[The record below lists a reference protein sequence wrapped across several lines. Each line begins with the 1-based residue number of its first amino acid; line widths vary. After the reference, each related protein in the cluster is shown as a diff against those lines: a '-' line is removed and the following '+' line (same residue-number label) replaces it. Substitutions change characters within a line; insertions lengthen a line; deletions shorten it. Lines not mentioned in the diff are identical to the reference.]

1 MAGVCDVKNR
11 GLAGRICAMT
21 ASEERPARMEPVER
35 FRATSGR
42 VVGSVGL
49 AVVAGLLL
57 YVAVAMH
64 TTTGLRLATGLVLLG
79 VLVWL
84 TQLRP
89 RATVYPDVLHLQNSL
104 RDATVPLVAVDAVTV
119 RRMLNVWVG
128 GRRYVCIGI
137 GTPLRKVVGVKSR
150 GPSSLL
156 GWDRLEAYTEEST
169 PLLPDQSATSYPD
182 FVETRIA
189 DLVEDAR
196 RRSLLRPG
204 SSTPQVRET
213 WAWPEVV
220 ALAGTAAAFV
230 LSLVL

>member
-11 GLAGRICAMT
+11 GVAGRICAMT
-21 ASEERPARMEPVER
+21 ASEGRPARMEPVER

-49 AVVAGLLL
+49 AVVAGLLV
-57 YVAVAMH
+57 YVVVAMR

-79 VLVWL
+79 VLVWV

-89 RATVYPDVLHLQNSL
+89 RATAYPDVLHLQNSL
-104 RDATVPLVAVDAVTV
+104 RDATVPLVAVDGITV

-128 GRRYVCIGI
+128 ERRYVCIGI
-137 GTPLRKVVGVKSR
+137 GSPLRKMVGVKTR

-169 PLLPDQSATSYPD
+169 PPLPDQSATSYPD
-182 FVETRIA
+182 FVEIRIA

-196 RRSLLRPG
+196 RRASLRPG
-204 SSTPQVRET
+204 SPTPQARET
-213 WAWPEVV
+213 WAWPEIV
-220 ALAGTAAAFV
+220 ALAGAAAAFM